1 MSKKSRILLTAG
13 IILILLGVGLGVW
26 WVLTHN
32 MTPSMTTQTSPSAT
46 NTKGDADAALYSLA
60 TKTATD
66 KGAAAG
72 QAVLD
77 AQLNK
82 TTDTK
87 EQAIIYGNKASLA
100 SSTAGGGNQTTALSY
115 AIKSDSLNPTGD
127 SAEVL
132 AGMYAGSGDKKNA
145 IIYYQKAIDRI
156 GDYNSASAT
165 DQAFVDF
172 YKQQILELQK

>member
-1 MSKKSRILLTAG
+1 MSKNSRILLTSG
-13 IILILLGVGLGVW
+13 IVVILLIVGFGVW

-32 MTPSMTTQTSPSAT
+32 MTPGVTTQTSPTAA
-46 NTKGDADAALYSLA
+46 NNKGDADAALYSLA
-60 TKTATD
+60 TKTAVD

-77 AQLNK
+77 AQLAK
-82 TTDTK
+82 TTDAV

-100 SSTAGGGNQTTALSY
+100 SSTAGGSDQTTALSY

-132 AGMYAGSGDKKNA
+132 AGLYAASGDKKNA